1 MHSMPPF
8 AGYVAYSLLPRSLQV
23 TQSAAVLAGFI
34 QPGQLVILVN
44 SPYSRFK
51 MLKTNHIMSESIED
65 CLAAMAEADLDYLYC
80 SAEQLLSEDIW
91 KKFEFDPVCELD
103 DIFMALDATMPD
115 ILSDTSSEDLCEIRN
130 HDCMWAGHCGSKEHP
145 ADELMK
151 TLKVQPPVAAAVPTP
166 GVQKTPVLNKQQI
179 TAGRSVLLK
188 PMKTVVPVP
197 VVTSPESPPISDDED
212 PTQTSTLK
220 MLNDAIN
227 ECDLEEDSDLCEYF
241 EEGEDVVGEPD
252 DDVPQPKPQY
262 SSIESDHSYHDHS
275 YHKDKNASMRIS
287 NLGIDTPSD
296 SEEEIDVVSIGDS
309 QNGPSNRTFALPTN
323 PSNRDKQQLQ
333 RKVASAITNKQITGG
348 IKTLPPI
355 RRCTVPGP
363 KRRIPEAPTAARGIK
378 RTKQHYYRTNLSSP
392 YKRRANH
399 STMNSSDSE
408 PELEKRSLHNNM
420 ERQRRID
427 LRNSFDELR
436 LLVPEVSSRERAAK
450 VVILREAA
458 LYCDHLG
465 DTSESMERKVQELR
479 RRQEYLR
486 ARVSQL
492 RKNLAAK
499 R

>member
-1 MHSMPPF
+1 M
-8 AGYVAYSLLPRSLQV
+8 
-23 TQSAAVLAGFI
+23 
-34 QPGQLVILVN
+34 
-44 SPYSRFK
+44 FK
-51 MLKTNHIMSESIED
+51 TAHFMSDPLED
-65 CLAAMAEADLDYLYC
+65 CLADMADVDLDYLYC

-91 KKFEFDPVCELD
+91 KKFEFDPVTDLD
-103 DIFMALDATMPD
+103 DIFIALDATVPD
-115 ILSDTSSEDLCEIRN
+115 IFSGTSTTDLCEIRN

-145 ADELMK
+145 ADELK
-151 TLKVQPPVAAAVPTP
+151 TLKVQLPVAAVTP
-166 GVQKTPVLNKQQI
+166 GVQKTPVVNKQQI

-188 PMKTVVPVP
+188 PIKTPQAPVP
-197 VVTSPESPPISDDED
+197 VVLSPESPPISDDED

-241 EEGEDVVGEPD
+241 EEGEDIVAEPD
-252 DDVPQPKPQY
+252 DHPSKPKPQY
-262 SSIESDHSYHDHS
+262 AIESDHSYHDHS

-296 SEEEIDVVSIGDS
+296 SEEEIDVVSIGEN
-309 QNGPSNRTFALPTN
+309 QNMTSTRTFGLPTN

-333 RKVASAITNKQITGG
+333 RKVASAITNKQITSG
-348 IKTLPPI
+348 IKILPPI
-355 RRCTVPGP
+355 RKCAVSANRSIP
-363 KRRIPEAPTAARGIK
+363 KKRIPVTSRGIK
-378 RTKQHYYRTNLSSP
+378 RSKQHYYRTNLSSP
-392 YKRRANH
+392 YKRRATH

-427 LRNSFDELR
+427 LRNSFEDLR

-458 LYCDHLG
+458 MYCDHLG
-465 DTSESMERKVQELR
+465 DASESMQRKVQELR
-479 RRQEYLR
+479 RRQEFLR